1 MIEYDSRKILIYLAV
16 KYDGD
21 PFKIIN
27 AIRLREDE
35 NVPYEEMQKV
45 CDGVKSK
52 VITYLDKD
60 FPNRL
65 KTMFRPPLV
74 LFYYGDITL
83 LDDEKRKYAVV
94 GSREYSDYG
103 EQVTKKLV
111 QEMGRGKILV
121 SGLARGIDTI
131 GHQAALDNKVRTIAV
146 LGSGI
151 DNCYP
156 EENKELYE
164 RLKKEELVISEYP
177 NMSEPDKTHFP
188 MRNRLVVALAD
199 AVIVPQINFHV
210 SGTTISVNL
219 AVGSNKP
226 VYVVPHP
233 IFDETVNNDLI
244 QEGANVAESG
254 YCLLY
259 VILRGNCKYLVIQ
272 TKLKKLKKLEDY
284 ASYKRR
290 N

>member
-27 AIRLREDE
+27 AVRLREDE
-35 NVPYEEMQKV
+35 HVPYSEMEKV
-45 CDGVKSK
+45 CDSIKSK

-60 FPNRL
+60 FPSKL

-83 LDDEKRKYAVV
+83 LDDNKRRYGVV
-94 GSREYSDYG
+94 GSREYSEYG
-103 EQVTKKLV
+103 ELVTRKLV
-111 QEMGRGKILV
+111 QEMGRDKILV
-121 SGLARGIDTI
+121 SGMARGIDTI
-131 GHQAALDNKVRTIAV
+131 GHTAALENKVRTIAV

-188 MRNRLVVALAD
+188 MRNRLVVALSD
-199 AVIVPQINFHV
+199 ALIVPQINSHV

-254 YCLLY
+254 RQ
-259 VILRGNCKYLVIQ
+259 I
-272 TKLKKLKKLEDY
+272 LEDLHWDQ
-284 ASYKRR
+284 KRKFFL
-290 N
+290 NKVLFYLIKE

>member
-21 PFKIIN
+21 PFKILN
-27 AIRLREDE
+27 AVRLREDQ
-35 NVPYEEMQKV
+35 NVPYEEMEKV
-45 CDGVKSK
+45 CDSVKSK

-60 FPNRL
+60 FPHNL
-65 KTMFRPPLV
+65 KSMFRPPLV
-74 LFYYGDITL
+74 RFYYGDITL
-83 LDDEKRKYAVV
+83 LDDEKRRYAVV

-103 EQVTKKLV
+103 ECATKKLV
-111 QEMGRGKILV
+111 EEMGRGKILV
-121 SGLARGIDTI
+121 SGMARGIDTI
-131 GHQAALDNKVRTIAV
+131 SHKAALDNKVRTIAV

-188 MRNRLVVALAD
+188 MRNRLVVALSD
-199 AVIVPQINFHV
+199 AVIVPQINSHV

-254 YCLLY
+254 RQ
-259 VILRGNCKYLVIQ
+259 I
-272 TKLKKLKKLEDY
+272 LEDLHWE
-284 ASYKRR
+284 
-290 N
+290 

>member
-27 AIRLREDE
+27 AVRLREDE
-35 NVPYEEMQKV
+35 HVPYSEMEKV
-45 CDGVKSK
+45 CDSIKSK

-60 FPNRL
+60 FPSKL

-83 LDDEKRKYAVV
+83 LDDNKRRYGVV
-94 GSREYSDYG
+94 GSREYSEYG
-103 EQVTKKLV
+103 EAVTKKIV
-111 QEMGRGKILV
+111 KEMGRGKVLV
-121 SGLARGIDTI
+121 SGMAKGIDAI

-177 NMSEPDKTHFP
+177 NMSEPDKAHFP
-188 MRNRLVVALAD
+188 MRNRIVVALSD
-199 AVIVPQINFHV
+199 ALIVPQINTHV

-226 VYVVPHP
+226 VYVVPHS
-233 IFDETVNNDLI
+233 IFEGTVNNDLI
-244 QEGANVAESG
+244 QEGANVAENG
-254 YCLLY
+254 RQ
-259 VILRGNCKYLVIQ
+259 I
-272 TKLKKLKKLEDY
+272 LEDLHWD
-284 ASYKRR
+284 
-290 N
+290 

>member
-21 PFKIIN
+21 PIKIIN
-27 AIRLREDE
+27 AVRLHEDE
-35 NVPYEEMQKV
+35 HVPYSEMEKV
-45 CDGVKSK
+45 CDSIKSK

-60 FPNRL
+60 FPSKL

-83 LDDEKRKYAVV
+83 LDDGKRRYGVV
-94 GSREYSDYG
+94 GSREYSEYG
-103 EQVTKKLV
+103 EMATKKLV
-111 QEMGRGKILV
+111 KEMGRDKIVV
-121 SGLARGIDTI
+121 SGMAKGIDTI
-131 GHQAALDNKVRTIAV
+131 SHTAALENKARTIAV

-156 EENKELYE
+156 EENKDLYE
-164 RLKKEELVISEYP
+164 ILKKEELVISEYP

-188 MRNRLVVALAD
+188 MRNRLVVALSD
-199 AVIVPQINFHV
+199 ALIVPQINTHV

-226 VYVVPHP
+226 VYVVPHS
-233 IFDETVNNDLI
+233 IFEETVNNDLI
-244 QEGANVAESG
+244 QEGANVAENG
-254 YCLLY
+254 RQ
-259 VILRGNCKYLVIQ
+259 I
-272 TKLKKLKKLEDY
+272 LEDLHWD
-284 ASYKRR
+284 
-290 N
+290 

>member
-27 AIRLREDE
+27 AVRLREDE
-35 NVPYEEMQKV
+35 HVPYSEMEKV
-45 CDGVKSK
+45 CDSIKSK

-60 FPNRL
+60 FPSKL

-83 LDDEKRKYAVV
+83 LDDNKRRYGVV
-94 GSREYSDYG
+94 GSREYSEYG
-103 EQVTKKLV
+103 EAVTKKIV
-111 QEMGRGKILV
+111 EEMGRGKVLV
-121 SGLARGIDTI
+121 SGMAKGIDAI

-156 EENKELYE
+156 EENEELYE

-177 NMSEPDKTHFP
+177 NMSEPDKAHFP
-188 MRNRLVVALAD
+188 MRNRIVVALSD
-199 AVIVPQINFHV
+199 ALIVPQINSHV

-226 VYVVPHP
+226 VYVVPHS
-233 IFDETVNNDLI
+233 IFEGTVNNDLI

-254 YCLLY
+254 RQ
-259 VILRGNCKYLVIQ
+259 I
-272 TKLKKLKKLEDY
+272 LEDLHWD
-284 ASYKRR
+284 
-290 N
+290 

>member
-21 PFKIIN
+21 PIKIIN
-27 AIRLREDE
+27 AVRLHEDE
-35 NVPYEEMQKV
+35 HVPYSEMEKV
-45 CDGVKSK
+45 CDSIKSK

-60 FPNRL
+60 FPSKL

-83 LDDEKRKYAVV
+83 LDDDKRRYGVV
-94 GSREYSDYG
+94 GSREYSEYG
-103 EQVTKKLV
+103 EMATKKLV
-111 QEMGRGKILV
+111 KEMGRDKVVV
-121 SGLARGIDTI
+121 SGMAKGIDTI
-131 GHQAALDNKVRTIAV
+131 SHSAALENKARTIAV

-156 EENKELYE
+156 EENKDLYE

-188 MRNRLVVALAD
+188 MRNRLVVALSD
-199 AVIVPQINFHV
+199 ALIVPQINTHV

-226 VYVVPHP
+226 VYVVPHS
-233 IFDETVNNDLI
+233 IFEETVNNDLI

-254 YCLLY
+254 RQ
-259 VILRGNCKYLVIQ
+259 I
-272 TKLKKLKKLEDY
+272 LEDLHWD
-284 ASYKRR
+284 
-290 N
+290 

>member
-27 AIRLREDE
+27 AVRLREDE
-35 NVPYEEMQKV
+35 HVPYSEMEKV
-45 CDGVKSK
+45 CDSIKSK

-60 FPNRL
+60 FPSKL

-83 LDDEKRKYAVV
+83 LDDNKRRYGVV
-94 GSREYSDYG
+94 GSREYSEYG
-103 EQVTKKLV
+103 EAVTKKIV
-111 QEMGRGKILV
+111 EEMGRGKVLV
-121 SGLARGIDTI
+121 SGMAKGIDTI

-164 RLKKEELVISEYP
+164 RLKKEE
-177 NMSEPDKTHFP
+177 
-188 MRNRLVVALAD
+188 
-199 AVIVPQINFHV
+199 
-210 SGTTISVNL
+210 
-219 AVGSNKP
+219 
-226 VYVVPHP
+226 
-233 IFDETVNNDLI
+233 
-244 QEGANVAESG
+244 
-254 YCLLY
+254 
-259 VILRGNCKYLVIQ
+259 
-272 TKLKKLKKLEDY
+272 
-284 ASYKRR
+284 
-290 N
+290 

>member
-244 QEGANVAESG
+244 QEGANVAENG
-254 YCLLY
+254 RQ
-259 VILRGNCKYLVIQ
+259 I
-272 TKLKKLKKLEDY
+272 LEDLHWD
-284 ASYKRR
+284 
-290 N
+290 

>member
-21 PFKIIN
+21 PIKIIN
-27 AIRLREDE
+27 AVRLHEDE
-35 NVPYEEMQKV
+35 HVPYSEMEKV
-45 CDGVKSK
+45 CDSIKSK

-60 FPNRL
+60 FPSKL

-83 LDDEKRKYAVV
+83 LDDDKRRYGVV
-94 GSREYSDYG
+94 GSREYSEYG
-103 EQVTKKLV
+103 EMATMKLV
-111 QEMGRGKILV
+111 KEMGRDKVVV
-121 SGLARGIDTI
+121 SGMAKGIDTI
-131 GHQAALDNKVRTIAV
+131 SHNAALENKARTIAV

-156 EENKELYE
+156 EENKDLYE

-188 MRNRLVVALAD
+188 MRNRLVVALSD
-199 AVIVPQINFHV
+199 ALIVPQINSHV

-226 VYVVPHP
+226 VYVVPHS
-233 IFDETVNNDLI
+233 IFEETVNNDLI
-244 QEGANVAESG
+244 QEGANVAENG
-254 YCLLY
+254 RQ
-259 VILRGNCKYLVIQ
+259 I
-272 TKLKKLKKLEDY
+272 LEDLHWD
-284 ASYKRR
+284 
-290 N
+290 

>member
-27 AIRLREDE
+27 AVRLREDE
-35 NVPYEEMQKV
+35 HVPYSEMEKV
-45 CDGVKSK
+45 CDSIKSK

-60 FPNRL
+60 FPDTL
-65 KTMFRPPLV
+65 KKMFRPPLV

-83 LDDEKRKYAVV
+83 LDDNKRRYGVV
-94 GSREYSDYG
+94 GSREYSEYG
-103 EQVTKKLV
+103 ELATRKLV
-111 QEMGRGKILV
+111 KEMGRDKILV
-121 SGLARGIDTI
+121 SGMARGIDTI
-131 GHQAALDNKVRTIAV
+131 GHTAAMENKVRTIAV

-156 EENKELYE
+156 EENEELYE
-164 RLKKEELVISEYP
+164 KLKKEELVISEYP

-188 MRNRLVVALAD
+188 MRNRLVVALSD
-199 AVIVPQINFHV
+199 ALIVPQINSHI

-219 AVGSNKP
+219 AVGNNKP
-226 VYVVPHP
+226 VYVVPHS
-233 IFDETVNNDLI
+233 IFEETVNNDLI

-254 YCLLY
+254 RQ
-259 VILRGNCKYLVIQ
+259 I
-272 TKLKKLKKLEDY
+272 LEDLHWD
-284 ASYKRR
+284 
-290 N
+290 

>member
-27 AIRLREDE
+27 AVRLREDE
-35 NVPYEEMQKV
+35 HVPYSEMEKV
-45 CDGVKSK
+45 YDSIKSK

-60 FPNRL
+60 FPSKL

-83 LDDEKRKYAVV
+83 LDDNKRRYGVV
-94 GSREYSDYG
+94 GSREYSEYG
-103 EQVTKKLV
+103 EAVTKKIV
-111 QEMGRGKILV
+111 EEMGRGKVLV
-121 SGLARGIDTI
+121 SGMAKGIDTI

-177 NMSEPDKTHFP
+177 NMSEPDKAHFP
-188 MRNRLVVALAD
+188 MRNRIVVALSD
-199 AVIVPQINFHV
+199 ALIVPQINSHV

-219 AVGSNKP
+219 AVSSNKP
-226 VYVVPHP
+226 VYVVPHS
-233 IFDETVNNDLI
+233 IFEGTVNNDLI

-254 YCLLY
+254 RQ
-259 VILRGNCKYLVIQ
+259 I
-272 TKLKKLKKLEDY
+272 LEDLHWD
-284 ASYKRR
+284 
-290 N
+290 

>member
-27 AIRLREDE
+27 AVRLREDE
-35 NVPYEEMQKV
+35 HVPYSEMEKV
-45 CDGVKSK
+45 CDSIKSK

-60 FPNRL
+60 FPSKL

-83 LDDEKRKYAVV
+83 LDDDKRRYGVV
-94 GSREYSDYG
+94 GSREYSEYG
-103 EQVTKKLV
+103 EMATKKLV
-111 QEMGRGKILV
+111 KEMGRDKVVV
-121 SGLARGIDTI
+121 SGMAKGIDTI
-131 GHQAALDNKVRTIAV
+131 SHNAALENKARTIAV

-156 EENKELYE
+156 EENKDLYE

-188 MRNRLVVALAD
+188 MRNRLVVALSD
-199 AVIVPQINFHV
+199 ALIVPQINSHV

-226 VYVVPHP
+226 VYVVPHS
-233 IFDETVNNDLI
+233 IFEETVNNDLI
-244 QEGANVAESG
+244 QEGANVAENG
-254 YCLLY
+254 RQ
-259 VILRGNCKYLVIQ
+259 I
-272 TKLKKLKKLEDY
+272 LEDLHWD
-284 ASYKRR
+284 
-290 N
+290 

>member
-27 AIRLREDE
+27 AVRLREDE
-35 NVPYEEMQKV
+35 HVPYSEMEKV
-45 CDGVKSK
+45 CDSIKSR

-60 FPNRL
+60 FPSKL

-83 LDDEKRKYAVV
+83 LDDNKRRYGVV
-94 GSREYSDYG
+94 GSREYSEYG
-103 EQVTKKLV
+103 EAVTKKIV
-111 QEMGRGKILV
+111 KEMGRGKVLV
-121 SGLARGIDTI
+121 SGMAKGIDTI

-164 RLKKEELVISEYP
+164 RLKKEELVVSEYP
-177 NMSEPDKTHFP
+177 NMSEPDKAHFP
-188 MRNRLVVALAD
+188 MRNRIVVALSD
-199 AVIVPQINFHV
+199 ALIVPQINSHV

-226 VYVVPHP
+226 VYVVPHS
-233 IFDETVNNDLI
+233 IFEGTVNNDLI
-244 QEGANVAESG
+244 QEGANVAENG
-254 YCLLY
+254 RQ
-259 VILRGNCKYLVIQ
+259 I
-272 TKLKKLKKLEDY
+272 LEDLHWD
-284 ASYKRR
+284 
-290 N
+290 

>member
-21 PFKIIN
+21 PIKIIN
-27 AIRLREDE
+27 AVRLHEDE
-35 NVPYEEMQKV
+35 HVPYSEMEKV
-45 CDGVKSK
+45 CDSIKSK

-60 FPNRL
+60 FPSKL

-83 LDDEKRKYAVV
+83 LDDDKRRYGVV
-94 GSREYSDYG
+94 GSREYSEYG
-103 EQVTKKLV
+103 EMATMKLV
-111 QEMGRGKILV
+111 KEMGRDKVVV
-121 SGLARGIDTI
+121 SGMAKGIDTI
-131 GHQAALDNKVRTIAV
+131 SHNAALENKARTIAV

-177 NMSEPDKTHFP
+177 NMSEPDKAHFP
-188 MRNRLVVALAD
+188 MRNRLVVALSD
-199 AVIVPQINFHV
+199 ALIVPQINSHV

-226 VYVVPHP
+226 VYVVPHS
-233 IFDETVNNDLI
+233 IFEETVNNDLI

-254 YCLLY
+254 RQ
-259 VILRGNCKYLVIQ
+259 I
-272 TKLKKLKKLEDY
+272 LEDLHWD
-284 ASYKRR
+284 
-290 N
+290 